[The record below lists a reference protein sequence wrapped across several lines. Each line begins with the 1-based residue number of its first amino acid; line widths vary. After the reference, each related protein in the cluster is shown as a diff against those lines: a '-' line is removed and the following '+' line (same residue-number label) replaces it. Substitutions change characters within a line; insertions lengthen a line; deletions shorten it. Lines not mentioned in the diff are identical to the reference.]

1 MSLSALDRSK
11 LQTDENTDDRD
22 KCSLCGRDLFR
33 DLNRRFGLWRGFLLH
48 MRRDCD
54 ALALFLEAA
63 RKAGI
68 KPKDRFDV
76 AVALLHGLEEDGV
89 GRIDLEASLPWP

>member
-1 MSLSALDRSK
+1 MV
-11 LQTDENTDDRD
+11 ENEMNDQDC
-22 KCSLCGRDLFR
+22 CSLCGRDLFR

-68 KPKDRFDV
+68 KPKDRLEV
-76 AVALLHGLEEDGV
+76 AVKLLHGLEADGI
-89 GRIDLEASLPWP
+89 GRIDLEVTSPWL